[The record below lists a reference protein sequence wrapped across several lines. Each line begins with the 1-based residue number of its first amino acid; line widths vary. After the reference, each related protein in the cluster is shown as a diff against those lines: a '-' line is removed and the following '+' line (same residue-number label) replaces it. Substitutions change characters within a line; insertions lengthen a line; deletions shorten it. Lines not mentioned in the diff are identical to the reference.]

1 MFKRP
6 TVWGAT
12 WVAQGR
18 FCSWRCLGVHTGAHI
33 HARAAEVEL
42 RGAAVAYGFVY
53 ININQGAFRHVPDGP
68 VGNGQGSESQ
78 DHGFKSRRRF
88 LKKKNR

>member
-1 MFKRP
+1 M
-6 TVWGAT
+6 
-12 WVAQGR
+12 
-18 FCSWRCLGVHTGAHI
+18 HTGAHI

-42 RGAAVAYGFVY
+42 RGAAVSYGFVY

-78 DHGFKSRRRF
+78 GHRFKSRRRF

>member
-1 MFKRP
+1 M
-6 TVWGAT
+6 G
-12 WVAQGR
+12 
-18 FCSWRCLGVHTGAHI
+18 TGAHI

-53 ININQGAFRHVPDGP
+53 MNINQGAFNHVSHGP
-68 VGNGQGSESQ
+68 VGKGQRFESH
-78 DHGFKSRRRF
+78 DHGFKSHRWF